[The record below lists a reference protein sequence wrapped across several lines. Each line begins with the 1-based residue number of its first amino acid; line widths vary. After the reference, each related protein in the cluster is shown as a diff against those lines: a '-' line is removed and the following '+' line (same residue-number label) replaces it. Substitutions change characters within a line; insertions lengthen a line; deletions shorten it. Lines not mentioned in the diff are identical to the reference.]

1 MQSELNS
8 ITKNVRKILRPKLKQ
23 FPKIHKLTID
33 VHRKYCDITGFMH
46 ILPDFY
52 VLGGEKC
59 GSSALYE
66 YIIKHPHVESAVTK
80 EIHYFD
86 RWFSRGLNWYRVCF
100 PFSTHKFFS
109 NKITKRDFLTGE
121 ATPRYLYHPHS
132 LDRIKKLTPNA
143 KFLIILRNPIDRAF
157 SHYNMNVN
165 IGYEK
170 LSFEDAIESESSR
183 TENEYE
189 QMQSDENYYSRPYYR
204 YSYLERG
211 IYYKFIENWFDHFP
225 KEQFLILKSEDLLK
239 TPQKTYPEI
248 LDFLNLKKWLP
259 NEFKPVRESSY
270 GKRTM
275 KPETR
280 KSLGTYFEPFNQK
293 LYHLVNRDFGWN

>member
-157 SHYNMNVN
+157 SHYNMNMN
-165 IGYEK
+165 IGFEK
-170 LSFEDAIESESSR
+170 LSFEDAIKSENSR
-183 TENEYE
+183 IENEYE
-189 QMQSDENYYSRPYYR
+189 KMKLDENYYSTTYYR
-204 YSYLERG
+204 FSYLERG
-211 IYYKFIENWFDHFP
+211 IYYKFLENWFKHFP
-225 KEQFLILKSEDLLK
+225 RNQFMIIKSEDLLK
-239 TPQKTYPEI
+239 NPHITYPKI
-248 LDFLNLKKWLP
+248 LKFLNLKDWVP
-259 NEFKPVRESSY
+259 AEFKQVRVSSY
-270 GKRTM
+270 GKRKM
-275 KPETR
+275 DLQIR
-280 KSLGTYFEPFNQK
+280 KYLEEFFEPHNLK
-293 LYHLVNRDFGWN
+293 LYDLLDNDFGWN